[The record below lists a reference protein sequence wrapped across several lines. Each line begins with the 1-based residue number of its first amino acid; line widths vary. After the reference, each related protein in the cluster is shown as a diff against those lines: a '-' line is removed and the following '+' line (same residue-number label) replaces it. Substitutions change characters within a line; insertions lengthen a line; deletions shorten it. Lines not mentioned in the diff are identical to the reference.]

1 MGQELLNITGYTPK
15 PRTYYLATTSNGL
28 KFVRGSHDDRY
39 SHAVVCSKSPYHL
52 ANQVETYGTCHGR
65 YDLAKRTFNSYNKNI
80 QEGWEYELVELV
92 KVTAKEV
99 RAIKKAQR
107 LSEVQ
112 NNQRTETEQSNDN
125 AI

>member
-1 MGQELLNITGYTPK
+1 VGQELLNITGYTPK
-15 PRTYYLATTSNGL
+15 PRTYYLATASNGL
-28 KFVRGSHDDRY
+28 KFVRGSSEDKY